1 MKYLFKLSS
10 LAAAAAIMAG
20 CAVTHED
27 TNKKAD
33 ALRVEM
39 DREVANQQH
48 NVRPAKNPLYKRVH
62 AVYVGTASA
71 SIVNNAS
78 LPPAINELSFQ
89 LPKRTNLATAAKNIQ
104 KITRYP
110 VRINPDV
117 FSRSPDAGPVVAP
130 GAPASEAA
138 ISNLLSATVPDGD
151 TSLPTDF
158 EGSLKDYLDT
168 IAAQLNINWEFDPNK
183 GFSFYRYMTK
193 VLEVKMNLGDVDL
206 HTDLRKGT
214 QASTGTSATSGSGGG
229 ASADSGAYSST
240 TSSISSAKYSAW
252 AALEASVKAV
262 MSPVAKVVPDMST
275 SSMIVRG
282 TRDDVEQA
290 EEVVK
295 HANQVH
301 GRMIILNLRIMR
313 VSYDDTSDAG
323 ANFQAAYAALSA
335 GVPKYGLTFTSP
347 GSLVG
352 SDGGGLGYQVLDP
365 KSRWNGTQGLI
376 QAIQQLGT
384 VVSDESQSYPVMNGR
399 TYPVASFD
407 TDTYLAETTPAAGGV
422 LGAGSAGIPGL
433 KPGTLTTGSYLDM
446 TPTAFDDGTV
456 SINMNLDQSQ
466 KRGPFGV
473 ASSGSGDTFQQI
485 QLPNTHVDT
494 KAPSVQVKAGETL
507 MLSSSS
513 SNVTQHSQKSGLVG
527 VSGSGEHQREMQIIL
542 VTPYVRTL

>member
-1 MKYLFKLSS
+1 MTRLFTLSS
-10 LAAAAAIMAG
+10 LAAAAALIAG

-27 TNKKAD
+27 TNKKAS
-33 ALRVEM
+33 ALQVDM
-39 DREVANQQH
+39 DREIANQQH
-48 NVRPAKNPLYKRVH
+48 NIRPEKNPLYTRIH
-62 AVYVGTASA
+62 AVYVGSASA

-78 LPPAINELSFQ
+78 LPPGINELSFA

-104 KITRYP
+104 KLTRYP

-117 FSRSPDAGPVVAP
+117 YSRGVDAAQAAAVPSVPADT
-130 GAPASEAA
+130 GA
-138 ISNLLSATVPDGD
+138 SNLLSATVPDGD

-158 EGSLKDYLDT
+158 DGPLKDYLDT

-183 GFSFYRYMTK
+183 GFSFYRYVTK
-193 VLEVKMNLGDVDL
+193 VLEVKMNLRDVDL
-206 HTDLRKGT
+206 KDDTRKGT
-214 QASTGTSATSGSGGG
+214 QASTGTNSGSGSGSG
-229 ASADSGAYSST
+229 SSTESGAFSST
-240 TSSISSAKYSAW
+240 ASSVSSAKFSAW

-262 MSPVAKVVPDMST
+262 MSPAGKVVPDMST

-290 EEVVK
+290 TEVIK

-301 GRMIILNLRIMR
+301 GRMVVLNLRIMR

-335 GVPKYGLTFTSP
+335 GAPRYALSLTSP
-347 GSLVG
+347 SSLVG
-352 SDGGGLGYQVLDP
+352 SNSGGLGYQIQDTN
-365 KSRWNGTQGLI
+365 SRWNGTQGLI
-376 QAIQQLGT
+376 QAINQLGT

-399 TYPVASFD
+399 TSTVAAFD

-446 TPTAFDDGTV
+446 TPIAYDDGIV
-456 SINMNLDQSQ
+456 SIDMSLDQSQ

-485 QLPNTHVDT
+485 QLPNTHVD
-494 KAPSVQVKAGETL
+494 KKNPSVQVKAGETL
-507 MLSSSS
+507 MLSSTS
-513 SNVTQHSQKSGLVG
+513 SNVTQHSQKTGLVG
-527 VSGSGEHQREMQIIL
+527 ASGSGEHTREMQIIL

>member
-33 ALRVEM
+33 ALRAEM
-39 DREVANQQH
+39 DREVSNQQH

-117 FSRSPDAGPVVAP
+117 FSRNPDAGPVVAP
-130 GAPASEAA
+130 SASAGEAA